1 MESDRQPDVSSK
13 ITVKDKVCKYR
24 TKWLTYFHCIY
35 ETTSGKEGVWEMVG
49 RDFTDAKSDTY
60 NIQKNYGG
68 CDVIAIAKRPIEGTD
83 PVQYE
88 KILLIEKIFRIP

>member
-1 MESDRQPDVSSK
+1 
-13 ITVKDKVCKYR
+13 
-24 TKWLTYFHCIY
+24 
-35 ETTSGKEGVWEMVG
+35 MVG